1 MSGVNET
8 LVREFFE
15 ARGFLV
21 RQQRK
26 FVAPGL
32 HDDDAI
38 DFHALNP
45 RRREPRADL
54 PAVLGAADVE
64 GLSAAVVAV
73 RGWHTETF
81 STALLAHEP
90 DVVRFADPE
99 QVAAS
104 SRSLGLEPP
113 LTRVLVVPSLPET
126 KSARDEAVQVLRA
139 RGVDA
144 LLPFRVVLAD
154 LIGGIEENRNYAKS
168 DVLQILRILKIYDLL
183 KDPTL
188 ELFRPRRGS
197 APAKRKSD

>member
-32 HDDDAI
+32 QHDDEI
-38 DFHALNP
+38 DFVVLHP
-45 RRREPRADL
+45 RRPAAPEAL
-54 PAVLGAADVE
+54 PFVLSAADVDH
-64 GLSAAVVAV
+64 LAAAAVAV

-81 STALLAHEP
+81 SAALLAQEP
-90 DVVRFADPE
+90 DVARFTDPAM
-99 QVAAS
+99 VARAAQA
-104 SRSLGLEPP
+104 LGLELP
-113 LTRVLVVPSLPET
+113 LARILVVPSLPQQQ
-126 KSARDEAVQVLRA
+126 KARDEATRALRE

-144 LLPFRVVLAD
+144 VLPFRAVLGD
-154 LIGGIEENRNYAKS
+154 LILQIETNRNYAKS
-168 DVLQILRILKIYDLL
+168 DILQVLRILKNYDLL

-188 ELFRPRRGS
+188 ELFRPRR
-197 APAKRKSD
+197 RR